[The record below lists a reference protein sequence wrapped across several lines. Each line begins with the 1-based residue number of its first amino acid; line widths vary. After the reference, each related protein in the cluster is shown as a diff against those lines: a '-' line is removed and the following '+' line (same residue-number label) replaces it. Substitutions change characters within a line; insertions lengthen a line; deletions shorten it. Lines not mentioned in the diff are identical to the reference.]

1 MEISINMKEQ
11 KKKETGLKENTFYN
25 MLKTVCTIMLPLITF
40 PYSSRILHAENIG
53 KINFGTSIVNYFTL
67 IAALGITTYAVREC
81 SRVKNNA
88 KQFSQ
93 TINEIFSINIVTTI
107 ISYLILVCCLIF
119 VPNLK
124 GYTILILIQSIPIIF
139 TTLGADWINTTMED
153 FKYIAI
159 RTLIV
164 QVFILVDMFIFVK
177 EEKDYYNYAIIFMLS
192 TSAANI
198 MNIVYRRRFCKTKF
212 ILKMNIKKHII
223 PIMMLFATTLSQTV
237 LFSIDMTMLGI
248 AQGDV
253 SVGLYSTAVKI
264 INCVSQV
271 VVSIAWVVIPK
282 LSYDF
287 ANKNYNRI
295 NDMLY
300 KVSLLTVT
308 VGMPCVVGI
317 NVIAP
322 ELIEI
327 FGGHEY
333 VGAASCMQIMT
344 ITMGIGF
351 IVNIIGNMIL
361 IPSMKEKQ
369 FMIACV
375 ISVGVNIILNGIMI
389 PLWGMNG
396 AAVATVLS
404 SFVIVWI
411 AVLKLDKNIHIKN
424 MKKVFAGILVGC
436 LCIIISAW
444 VIKMFLNSIWITTIA
459 VIFVSVVIYAVVLL
473 IFKNEVAIQI
483 VNIVKNLLF
492 TIINKSNYK
501 NK

>member
-1 MEISINMKEQ
+1 MEIGIDMREQ
-11 KKKETGLKENTFYN
+11 KKKEVSLKENTFYN

-40 PYSSRILHAENIG
+40 PYSSRILHAQNIG

-81 SRVKNNA
+81 SRVKNDE

-93 TINEIFSINIVTTI
+93 TVNEVFSINIVSTMV
-107 ISYLILVCCLIF
+107 SYLILGFCLIF
-119 VPNLK
+119 VPDLK
-124 GYTILILIQSIPIIF
+124 GYTTLILIQSIPIIF

-164 QVFILVDMFIFVK
+164 QVFILLAMFIFVR
-177 EEKDYYNYAIIFMLS
+177 EEKDYYNYAVIFMLS

-198 MNIVYRRRFCKTKF
+198 VNILYRRKFCKTKF
-212 ILKMNIKKHII
+212 ILKMNVKKHMI
-223 PIMMLFATTLSQTV
+223 PIMMLFATTLSQTI
-237 LFSIDMTMLGI
+237 LPSIDMTMLGI

-253 SVGLYSTAVKI
+253 SVGLYSTAAKI

-300 KVSLLTVT
+300 KVSLLTMT
-308 VGMPCVVGI
+308 VGMPCVVGL

-344 ITMGIGF
+344 ITMAIGF
-351 IVNIIGNMIL
+351 VVNILGNMIL

-375 ISVGVNIILNGIMI
+375 VSVGVNIILNGLMI

-404 SFVIVWI
+404 SLVIVWI
-411 AVLKLDKNIHIKN
+411 AALKLDKNIHIKSL
-424 MKKVFAGILVGC
+424 KKSFVGAFIGCFGIV
-436 LCIIISAW
+436 ISAW
-444 VIKMFLNSIWITTIA
+444 LIKIFLNGIWITTIA
-459 VIFVSVVIYAVVLL
+459 VIFASVVIYAVVLL
-473 IFKNEVAIQI
+473 IFKNEIAVQIINILKKFFVAITK
-483 VNIVKNLLF
+483 KN
-492 TIINKSNYK
+492 NN
-501 NK
+501 

>member
-1 MEISINMKEQ
+1 MEIGIDMKEQ
-11 KKKETGLKENTFYN
+11 KKKEISLKENTFFN

-40 PYSSRILHAENIG
+40 PYSSRILHAQNIG

-81 SRVKNNA
+81 SRVKNNTE
-88 KQFSQ
+88 QFSQ
-93 TINEIFSINIVTTI
+93 TVNEIFSINIVSTI
-107 ISYLILVCCLIF
+107 ISYFILIGCLIF
-119 VPNLK
+119 VPDLK

-164 QVFILVDMFIFVK
+164 QLFILLAMFIFVK
-177 EEKDYYNYAIIFMLS
+177 EEKDYYNYAVIFMLS

-198 MNIVYRRRFCKTKF
+198 VNIIYRRKFCKTKF
-212 ILKMNIKKHII
+212 ILKMNIKKHSI
-223 PIMMLFATTLSQTV
+223 PIMMLFATTLSQTI
-237 LFSIDMTMLGI
+237 LPSIDMTMLGI

-253 SVGLYSTAVKI
+253 SVGLYSTAAKI

-271 VVSIAWVVIPK
+271 VISIAWVVMPK

-295 NDMLY
+295 NNMLY

-333 VGAASCMQIMT
+333 VGASSCMQIMT
-344 ITMGIGF
+344 ITMAIGF
-351 IVNIIGNMIL
+351 IVNILGNMIL
-361 IPSMKEKQ
+361 IPLMKEKQ

-375 ISVGVNIILNGIMI
+375 VSVGVNIILNGIMI
-389 PLWGMNG
+389 PLWNMNG
-396 AAVATVLS
+396 AAVATVMS
-404 SFVIVWI
+404 SLVMILI
-411 AVLKLDKNIHIKN
+411 ATLKFDKNIHIKN
-424 MKKVFAGILVGC
+424 LKKVFTEVFVGC
-436 LCIIISAW
+436 LCIVISAW
-444 VIKMFLNSIWITTIA
+444 IIKMFLNGIWVTTIA
-459 VIFVSVVIYAVVLL
+459 VIFVSVVIYAAVLL
-473 IFKNEVAIQI
+473 LFKNEVALQI
-483 VNIVKNLLF
+483 INILKKLLF
-492 TIINKSNYK
+492 AITKK
-501 NK
+501 NCH

>member
-1 MEISINMKEQ
+1 MEICIDMREQ
-11 KKKETGLKENTFYN
+11 KKKEVSLKENTFYN

-40 PYSSRILHAENIG
+40 PYSSRILHAQNIG

-81 SRVKNNA
+81 SRVKNDE

-93 TINEIFSINIVTTI
+93 TVNEVFSINIVSTMV
-107 ISYLILVCCLIF
+107 SYLILGFCLIF
-119 VPNLK
+119 VPDLK
-124 GYTILILIQSIPIIF
+124 GYTTLILIQSIPIIF

-164 QVFILVDMFIFVK
+164 QVFILLAMFIFVR
-177 EEKDYYNYAIIFMLS
+177 EEKDYYNYAVIFMLS

-198 MNIVYRRRFCKTKF
+198 MNIVYRRKFCKTKF
-212 ILKMNIKKHII
+212 ILKMNMKKHIVS
-223 PIMMLFATTLSQTV
+223 IMMLFATTLSQTV
-237 LFSIDMTMLGI
+237 LPSIDMTMLGI
-248 AQGDV
+248 VQGDV
-253 SVGLYSTAVKI
+253 SVGLYSTAAKI

-300 KVSLLTVT
+300 KVSLLTMT
-308 VGMPCVVGI
+308 VGMPCVIGI

-322 ELIEI
+322 QLIEI

-333 VGAASCMQIMT
+333 IGAARCMQIMT
-344 ITMGIGF
+344 ITMAIGF
-351 IVNIIGNMIL
+351 VVNILGNMVL

-375 ISVGVNIILNGIMI
+375 VSVGVNIILNGIMI

-396 AAVATVLS
+396 AAIATVLS
-404 SFVIVWI
+404 SLVIVWI
-411 AVLKLDKNIHIKN
+411 AVLKFDKNIHIKSL
-424 MKKVFAGILVGC
+424 KKSFIGVLVGC

-444 VIKMFLNSIWITTIA
+444 IIKIFLDSIWITTIA
-459 VIFVSVVIYAVVLL
+459 VIFISVVIYAVVLL
-473 IFKNEVAIQI
+473 IFKNEVVIQI
-483 VNIVKNLLF
+483 MNILKDMLF
-492 TIINKSNYK
+492 VIIKKSNH
-501 NK
+501 

>member
-1 MEISINMKEQ
+1 MEQ
-11 KKKETGLKENTFYN
+11 KKKETSLKENTFYN
-25 MLKTVCTIMLPLITF
+25 MLKTVSTIMLPLVTF

-67 IAALGITTYAVREC
+67 LAALGITTYAVREC
-81 SRVKNNA
+81 SRVKNDA
-88 KQFSQ
+88 QQFSQ
-93 TINEIFSINIVTTI
+93 TVNEIFSINILSTI
-107 ISYLILVCCLIF
+107 ISYVILIGCLIF
-119 VPNLK
+119 IPDLK
-124 GYTILILIQSIPIIF
+124 GYTALIVIQSIPIIF

-159 RTLIV
+159 RTLIF
-164 QVFILVDMFIFVK
+164 QLFILLAMFIFVK
-177 EEKDYYNYAIIFMLS
+177 EEQDYYNYAIIFMLS
-192 TSAANI
+192 TSAS
-198 MNIVYRRRFCKTKF
+198 NIVNIIYRRKFCKTKIIF
-212 ILKMNIKKHII
+212 KMNIKKHIP

-237 LFSIDMTMLGI
+237 LSSIDMTMLGI

-253 SVGLYSTAVKI
+253 AVGLYSTASKI

-300 KVSLLTVT
+300 KVSVLTMT
-308 VGMPCVVGI
+308 IGIPCVVGL

-344 ITMGIGF
+344 ITMAIGF
-351 IVNIIGNMIL
+351 ITSILGNMIL
-361 IPSMKEKQ
+361 IPSMREKQ
-369 FMIACV
+369 FMMACV
-375 ISVGVNIILNGIMI
+375 VSVGVNIILNGVMI

-396 AAVATVLS
+396 AAMATVLS
-404 SFVIVWI
+404 SFVIVLI
-411 AVLKLDKNIHIKN
+411 SALKFNKNIHIKSL
-424 MKKVFAGILVGC
+424 KKVLVGVLVGC
-436 LCIIISAW
+436 LGIMISAW
-444 VIKMFLNSIWITTIA
+444 IIKMLCTSIWVITIA
-459 VIFVSVVIYAVVLL
+459 VILVSIIVYALVLL
-473 IFKNEVAIQI
+473 FFKNEVAIQI
-483 VNIVKNLLF
+483 VNILKKLLF
-492 TIINKSNYK
+492 SIIKK
-501 NK
+501 P

>member
-1 MEISINMKEQ
+1 MEIGIDMREQ
-11 KKKETGLKENTFYN
+11 KKKEVSLKENTFYN

-40 PYSSRILHAENIG
+40 PYSSRILHAQNIG

-81 SRVKNNA
+81 SRVKNDE

-93 TINEIFSINIVTTI
+93 TVNEVFSINIVSTMV
-107 ISYLILVCCLIF
+107 SYLILGFCLIF
-119 VPNLK
+119 VPDLK
-124 GYTILILIQSIPIIF
+124 EYTTLILIQSIPIIF

-164 QVFILVDMFIFVK
+164 QVFILLAMFIFVR
-177 EEKDYYNYAIIFMLS
+177 EEKDYYNYAVIFMLS

-198 MNIVYRRRFCKTKF
+198 VNILYRRKFCKTKF
-212 ILKMNIKKHII
+212 ILKMNVKKHMI

-237 LFSIDMTMLGI
+237 LPSIDMTMLGI

-253 SVGLYSTAVKI
+253 SVGLYSTAAKI

-300 KVSLLTVT
+300 KVSLLTMT
-308 VGMPCVVGI
+308 VGMPCVVGL

-344 ITMGIGF
+344 ITMAIGF
-351 IVNIIGNMIL
+351 VVNILGNMIL

-375 ISVGVNIILNGIMI
+375 VSVGVNIILNGLMI

-404 SFVIVWI
+404 SLVIVWI
-411 AVLKLDKNIHIKN
+411 AALKLDKNIHIKSL
-424 MKKVFAGILVGC
+424 KKSFVGAFIGCFGIV
-436 LCIIISAW
+436 ISAW
-444 VIKMFLNSIWITTIA
+444 LIKIFLNGIWITTIA
-459 VIFVSVVIYAVVLL
+459 VIFASVVIYAVVLL
-473 IFKNEVAIQI
+473 IFKNEIAVQIINILKKFFVAITK
-483 VNIVKNLLF
+483 KN
-492 TIINKSNYK
+492 NN
-501 NK
+501 

>member
-1 MEISINMKEQ
+1 MEIGIDMREQ
-11 KKKETGLKENTFYN
+11 KKKEVSLKENTFYN

-40 PYSSRILHAENIG
+40 PYSSRILHAQNIG

-81 SRVKNNA
+81 SRVKNDE

-93 TINEIFSINIVTTI
+93 TVNEVFSINIVSTMV
-107 ISYLILVCCLIF
+107 SYLILGFCLIF
-119 VPNLK
+119 VPDLK
-124 GYTILILIQSIPIIF
+124 GYTTLILIQSIPIIF

-164 QVFILVDMFIFVK
+164 QVFILLAMFIFVR
-177 EEKDYYNYAIIFMLS
+177 EEKDYYNYAVIFMLS

-198 MNIVYRRRFCKTKF
+198 VNILYRRKFCKTKF
-212 ILKMNIKKHII
+212 ILKMNVKKHMI

-237 LFSIDMTMLGI
+237 LPSIDMTMLGI

-253 SVGLYSTAVKI
+253 SVGLYSTAAKI

-287 ANKNYNRI
+287 SNKNYNRI

-300 KVSLLTVT
+300 KVSLLTMT
-308 VGMPCVVGI
+308 VGMPCVVGL

-344 ITMGIGF
+344 ITMAIGF
-351 IVNIIGNMIL
+351 VVNILGNMIL

-375 ISVGVNIILNGIMI
+375 VSVGVNIILNGLMI

-404 SFVIVWI
+404 SLVIVWI
-411 AVLKLDKNIHIKN
+411 AALKLDKNIHIKSL
-424 MKKVFAGILVGC
+424 KKSFVGAFIGCFGIV
-436 LCIIISAW
+436 ISAW
-444 VIKMFLNSIWITTIA
+444 LIKIFLNGIWITTIA
-459 VIFVSVVIYAVVLL
+459 VIFASVVIYAVVLL
-473 IFKNEVAIQI
+473 IFKNEIAVQIINILKKFFVAITK
-483 VNIVKNLLF
+483 KN
-492 TIINKSNYK
+492 NN
-501 NK
+501 